1 MLYNQH
7 QIDLNER
14 KFCLTKNTLSRSDE
28 ESTKNTLLSIFNN
41 VKMLN
46 YISNA
51 LNQAFFTIT
60 SVFQRNQVSF
70 QNEDIKYKSTVS
82 QLKENELKGKL
93 KSFF

>member
-1 MLYNQH
+1 
-7 QIDLNER
+7 
-14 KFCLTKNTLSRSDE
+14 
-28 ESTKNTLLSIFNN
+28 
-41 VKMLN
+41 MLN

-82 QLKENELKGKL
+82 QLKENELNGKL
-93 KSFF
+93 KSFFLAYFIFFKKC

>member
-1 MLYNQH
+1 
-7 QIDLNER
+7 
-14 KFCLTKNTLSRSDE
+14 
-28 ESTKNTLLSIFNN
+28 
-41 VKMLN
+41 MLN